1 VTDQL
6 TRDELLRRAALGAGL
21 LSVPG
26 LLAACGGGGDGDSS
40 SGNEEL
46 ADTLRFSNW
55 TYYMDKDPKTGGW
68 GTLEAFKK
76 RYGPTVEYTEDVNSN
91 SQFFGKVSGQL
102 SRGQSINR
110 DLIVST
116 DNERFL
122 ATYIDKGWVEELDK
136 DAFPNIENLVDIQ
149 RHPGFDPDRKY
160 SVPWASGMTGIA
172 YNRKLTKPVTSIEQ
186 VFEDKSLKGSVG
198 VLDGFGDTLGLVI
211 LANGDDPGK
220 ITDESFERAKDR
232 VQAAQDSGQ
241 FRSFYG
247 NDYSGPLAKG
257 DLKACLAWGGD
268 IPQLLPD
275 NPDLKW
281 VIPDDGG
288 MIWTDNALIPTDGD
302 VFTAS
307 TFLNFVYEPAV
318 AAKLYGNIH
327 YISPVKGS
335 GEALA
340 KTDPKTASDELV
352 FPTEAT
358 LAKLHLIDPEAL
370 KNQSYAEQWQAVV
383 GA

>member
-1 VTDQL
+1 VRDQL
-6 TRDELLRRAALGAGL
+6 TREELLRRAAAGAGL
-21 LSVPG
+21 LSMPG
-26 LLAACGGGGDGDSS
+26 LLAACGGGSS
-40 SGNEEL
+40 DAGGKQEL
-46 ADTLRFSNW
+46 AKTLRFSNW
-55 TYYMDKDPKTGGW
+55 TYYMDKDPKTKGW
-68 GTLEAFKK
+68 GTLEAFQKK
-76 RYGPTVEYTEDVNSN
+76 YGTNVEYTEDVNSN
-91 SQFFGKVSGQL
+91 SQFFGKVQGQL

-116 DNERFL
+116 DNERYL

-172 YNRKLTKPVTSIEQ
+172 YNKKLTKPITSVEQ
-186 VFEDKSLKGSVG
+186 ILEDKSLKGSVG
-198 VLDGFGDTLGLVI
+198 LLDGFGDTLGLVI

-220 ITDESFERAKDR
+220 ITDVSFERAKDR
-232 VQAAQDSGQ
+232 VQAASDSGQ
-241 FRSFYG
+241 LRQFYG

-257 DLKACLAWGGD
+257 DLKACFAWGGD

-275 NPDLKW
+275 NPDLRW

-288 MIWTDNALIPTDGD
+288 MIWTDNALIPNGGD

-307 TFLNFVYEPAV
+307 TFLNYVYEPEV
-318 AAKLYGNIH
+318 AAKLYGAIH
-327 YISPVKGS
+327 YTSPVKGS
-335 GEALA
+335 KEALA

-352 FPTEAT
+352 FPTDET
-358 LAKLHLIDPEAL
+358 LTKLHLIDPDAL

>member
-1 VTDQL
+1 VTDLL
-6 TRDELLRRAALGAGL
+6 TREELFRRAAFAAALV
-21 LSVPG
+21 SVPG
-26 LLAACGGGGDGDSS
+26 FAAACGGGKSS
-40 SGNEEL
+40 SGGKNEL
-46 ADTLRFSNW
+46 AKTMNFSNW
-55 TYYMDKDPKTGGW
+55 TYYMDKDAKTGKW
-68 GTLEAFKK
+68 LTLEAFKK
-76 RYGPTVEYTEDVNSN
+76 RYGTTVAYTEDVNSN
-91 SQFFGKVSGQL
+91 SQFFGKVQGQL

-122 ATYIDKGWVEELDK
+122 ATYIDKGWVEKLDK
-136 DAFPNIENLVDIQ
+136 DALPNIKNLVDIQ
-149 RHPGFDPDRKY
+149 RHPGFDPNREF
-160 SVPWASGMTGIA
+160 SLPWASGMTGIA
-172 YNRKLTKPVTSIEQ
+172 YNKSLTKPITSVEQ
-186 VFEDKSLKGSVG
+186 LLEDKSLKGRVG

-220 ITDESFERAKDR
+220 ITDASFKAAIDR
-232 VQAAQDSGQ
+232 VKAANDSGQ
-241 FRSFYG
+241 IRSIYG

-275 NPDLKW
+275 NPNLKW

-288 MIWTDNALIPTDGD
+288 IIWTDNALIPKGGD
-302 VFTAS
+302 IFTAS
-307 TFLNFVYEPAV
+307 TFLNFVYEPEV
-318 AAKLYGNIH
+318 AAKLYGAIH

-335 GEALA
+335 REVLA
-340 KTDPKTASDELV
+340 KTDPKTAADELV
-352 FPTEAT
+352 FPSEET
-358 LAKLHLIDPEAL
+358 LAKLHLIDPDAL

>member
-1 VTDQL
+1 L
-6 TRDELLRRAALGAGL
+6 TREELLRRAAFGAAL
-21 LSVPG
+21 VSIPG
-26 LLAACGGGGDGDSS
+26 FAAACGGGGGSSS
-40 SGNEEL
+40 SGNKKL

-76 RYGPTVEYTEDVNSN
+76 KYGTTVEYTEDVNSN
-91 SQFFGKVSGQL
+91 SQFFGKVQGQL

-122 ATYIDKGWVEELDK
+122 AEYIDKGWVEKLDK
-136 DAFPNIENLVDIQ
+136 EALPNIDNLVDLQ
-149 RHPGFDPDRKY
+149 RHPGFDPDREY
-160 SVPWASGMTGIA
+160 SLPWASGMTGIA
-172 YNRKLTKPVTSIEQ
+172 YNKKLTDPVTSVKQ
-186 VFEDKSLKGSVG
+186 LFEEKSLKGQVG
-198 VLDGFGDTLGLVI
+198 LLDGFGDTLGLVI
-211 LANGDDPGK
+211 LANGDDPNQ
-220 ITDESFERAKDR
+220 ITNASFKAAIDR
-232 VQAAQDSGQ
+232 VKAASDSGQ
-241 FRSFYG
+241 LRQFYG

-257 DLKACLAWGGD
+257 DLKACFAWGGD

-275 NPDLKW
+275 NPDLRW

-288 MIWTDNALIPTDGD
+288 IIWTDNALIPKGGD
-302 VFTAS
+302 AFTAS
-307 TFLNFVYEPAV
+307 TLLNFVYDPAV
-318 AAKLYGNIH
+318 AGKLYGAIH

-335 GEALA
+335 REALA
-340 KTDPKTASDELV
+340 KTDPKTAADDLV
-352 FPTEAT
+352 FPSDET
-358 LAKLHLIDPEAL
+358 LAKLHLIDPDAL

>member
-1 VTDQL
+1 MKHQL
-6 TRDELLRRAALGAGL
+6 TREELLRRAAAGAGL
-21 LSVPG
+21 LTMPG
-26 LLAACGGGGDGDSS
+26 LLAACGGGSS
-40 SGNEEL
+40 DAGGNNEL
-46 ADTLRFSNW
+46 AKTLRFSNW

-76 RYGPTVEYTEDVNSN
+76 KYGTTVQYTEDVNSN

-102 SRGQSINR
+102 SRGQSTNR

-122 ATYIDKGWVEELDK
+122 ATYIDKGWVEKLDK
-136 DAFPNIENLVDIQ
+136 DAFPNIKNLVDVQ
-149 RHPGFDPDRKY
+149 KHPGFDPDREY

-172 YNRKLTKPVTSIEQ
+172 YNTKLTDPVTSVKQIL
-186 VFEDKSLKGSVG
+186 EDKSLKGQVG
-198 VLDGFGDTLGLVI
+198 LLDGFGDTLGLVL
-211 LANGDDPGK
+211 LANGDDPSQ
-220 ITDESFERAKDR
+220 ITDDSFKAALDR
-232 VQAAQDSGQ
+232 VQAASDAGQ
-241 FRSFYG
+241 LRSFYG
-247 NDYSGPLAKG
+247 NDYTGPLAKG

-275 NPDLKW
+275 NPNLKW

-288 MIWTDNALIPTDGD
+288 MIWTDNALIPNGGD

-307 TFLNFVYEPAV
+307 TFLNFVYDPVV
-318 AAKLYGNIH
+318 AAKLWGTIQYV
-327 YISPVKGS
+327 SPVKGAR
-335 GEALA
+335 EELA
-340 KTDPKTASDELV
+340 KTDPKTANDPLV
-352 FPTEAT
+352 FPTDAT
-358 LAKLHLIDPEAL
+358 LSKVHLIDPEAL

>member
-1 VTDQL
+1 L
-6 TRDELLRRAALGAGL
+6 TREELLRRAAFGAAL
-21 LSVPG
+21 VSIPG
-26 LLAACGGGGDGDSS
+26 FAAACGGGGGSSS
-40 SGNEEL
+40 SGNKKL

-76 RYGPTVEYTEDVNSN
+76 KYGTTVEYTEDVNSN
-91 SQFFGKVSGQL
+91 SQFFGKVQGQL

-122 ATYIDKGWVEELDK
+122 AEYIDKGWVEKLDK
-136 DAFPNIENLVDIQ
+136 EAMPNIDNLVDLQ
-149 RHPGFDPDRKY
+149 RHPGFDPDREY
-160 SVPWASGMTGIA
+160 SLPWASGMTGIA
-172 YNRKLTKPVTSIEQ
+172 YNKKLTDPVTSVKQ
-186 VFEDKSLKGSVG
+186 LFEEKSLKGQVG
-198 VLDGFGDTLGLVI
+198 LLDGFGDTLGLVI
-211 LANGDDPGK
+211 LANGDDPNQ
-220 ITDESFERAKDR
+220 ITNASFKAAIDR
-232 VQAAQDSGQ
+232 VKAASDSGQ
-241 FRSFYG
+241 LRQFYG

-257 DLKACLAWGGD
+257 DLKACFAWGGD

-275 NPDLKW
+275 NPDLRW

-288 MIWTDNALIPTDGD
+288 IIWTDNALIPKGGD
-302 VFTAS
+302 AFTAS
-307 TFLNFVYEPAV
+307 TLLNFVYDPAV
-318 AAKLYGNIH
+318 AGKLYGAIH

-335 GEALA
+335 REALA
-340 KTDPKTASDELV
+340 KTDPKTAADDLV
-352 FPTEAT
+352 FPSDET
-358 LAKLHLIDPEAL
+358 LAKLHLIDPDAL

>member
-1 VTDQL
+1 MNDRL

-21 LSVPG
+21 LSMPG
-26 LLAACGGGGDGDSS
+26 LLAACGGSKSS
-40 SGNEEL
+40 APAGEL

-55 TYYMDKDPKTGGW
+55 TYYMDKDPKTKGW

-76 RYGPTVEYTEDVNSN
+76 QYGTTVEYTEDVNSN
-91 SQFFGKVSGQL
+91 SQFFGKVQGQL

-122 ATYIDKGWVEELDK
+122 AEYIDKGWVEKLDK
-136 DAFPNIENLVDIQ
+136 DALPNIDNLVDIQ
-149 RHPGFDPDRKY
+149 RHPGFDPDREY
-160 SVPWASGMTGIA
+160 SLPWASGMTGIA
-172 YNRKLTKPVTSIEQ
+172 YNKKLTEPVTSVKQ
-186 VFEDKSLKGSVG
+186 VLEDKSLKGQVG
-198 VLDGFGDTLGLVI
+198 LLDGFGDTLGLVI
-211 LANGDDPGK
+211 LANGDDPSQ
-220 ITDESFERAKDR
+220 ITDTSFKAAIDR
-232 VQAAQDSGQ
+232 VKAASDSGQ
-241 FRSFYG
+241 LRQFYG

-257 DLKACLAWGGD
+257 DLKACFAWGGD
-268 IPQLLPD
+268 IPQLLGD
-275 NPDLKW
+275 NPDLRW

-288 MIWTDNALIPTDGD
+288 IIWTDNALIPNGGD
-302 VFTAS
+302 AFTAS
-307 TFLNFVYEPAV
+307 TLLNFVYDPAV
-318 AAKLYGNIH
+318 AAKLYGAIH

-335 GEALA
+335 REALA

-358 LAKLHLIDPEAL
+358 LSKLHLIDPAAL